1 MSVNAPLASP
11 DRGFLPPLRW
21 MWRVL
26 SDPGALPSAGP
37 RWPRGVALDL
47 ALGGA
52 QAALAL
58 WARFVVAWA
67 FGSSGLTK
75 VRDWETTLALFE
87 NEYAV
92 PVLSPGLAAWLGTG
106 GELVLPVMLLLG
118 WGGRLAA
125 LGLSVV
131 NAVAVISLPE
141 VAPAAWVQHQLW
153 GALLLALAFWG
164 PGGLSMDA
172 WRTRRLT
179 RSGECR

>member
-1 MSVNAPLASP
+1 M
-11 DRGFLPPLRW
+11 
-21 MWRVL
+21 
-26 SDPGALPSAGP
+26 
-37 RWPRGVALDL
+37 
-47 ALGGA
+47 
-52 QAALAL
+52 
-58 WARFVVAWA
+58 
-67 FGSSGLTK
+67 
-75 VRDWETTLALFE
+75 
-87 NEYAV
+87 
-92 PVLSPGLAAWLGTG
+92 PVLSPALAAWLGTG

-164 PGGLSMDA
+164 PGGLSVDA